1 MITIELN
8 FGARYLIL
16 WVFRVTGGL
25 NAKNGQDKHATGLQ
39 KQKKQLQ
46 QI

>member
-1 MITIELN
+1 VITIEVN
-8 FGARYLIL
+8 FSAKYLIL
-16 WVFRVTGGL
+16 SVFRVTGGL
-25 NAKNGQDKHATGLQ
+25 NAKNGQDKHATSLQ